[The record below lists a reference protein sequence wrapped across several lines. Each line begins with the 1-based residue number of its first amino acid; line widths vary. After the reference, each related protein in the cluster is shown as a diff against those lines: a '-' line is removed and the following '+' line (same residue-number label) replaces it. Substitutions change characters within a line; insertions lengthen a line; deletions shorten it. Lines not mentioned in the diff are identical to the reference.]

1 MPLLDTLIGLRRPLL
16 PVTAVSLLAAAGL
29 LRAQVAGPG
38 AFTAAQV
45 SDGRTVYAST
55 CATCHGGRLEGAFEA
70 PTLVGPN
77 FLNVWRT
84 RSTRDLTDYIAARM
98 PPDRPGSLGDAA
110 SLAITAFIL
119 EANGAVPGTDAL
131 VRASTVSIGA
141 VASGAQ
147 TRPVVPPAPTTT
159 PPMPGPTAPAARG
172 VTRPGEV
179 RNYRPVTT
187 ALLQDPDPGDWLMIR
202 RTYQAWSHSPLTAI
216 TRENVGQL
224 QLAWVW
230 AMTDGAWNQPTPI
243 VHDGVMYLANVGHT
257 VQALDAA
264 TGTLI
269 WETHVGPPALGNAS
283 AIRSLG
289 IYDDQIFLSTNNTR
303 LVALDARTGTIRWDV
318 AVADSARGYKN
329 TSGPLVVN
337 GKVITGMT
345 GCELFTGLGCH
356 ISAFDAAT
364 GRLLWKFNT
373 AARAGTPGGDTWGSL
388 ADTFRSGA
396 DPWITGSYDPE
407 LNLLYWGTAQPKP
420 FLAASRGLTNEDKAL
435 YSNSTLALNPDNGTL
450 AWYVQHVPAESLD
463 LDEAYERVLVDID
476 GRRALLTAGKHGI
489 LWKLDRTNGAFL
501 GFKEMVFQNV
511 FTRID
516 PATGAVTYRDDIA
529 RAQVGQPLSVCPS
542 TAGGHNRDAMSYDP
556 ARQVVVVPLSQTCM
570 EFTGRAIEQKEGG
583 GGHGGGGG
591 PFREMPGTG
600 GKIGKL
606 AAFDVRTLQQ
616 IWSVEQ
622 RAAFTSSVLTT
633 AGAVGFVGDVDRT
646 FRAFDVTTGRTLWHT
661 RLGTSVQGFPVSF
674 SAGGRQYV
682 AVSTGTGGGS
692 PRRAPQALTPEIRH
706 PGHGN
711 ALYVFALPEKPGR

>member
-1 MPLLDTLIGLRRPLL
+1 MTPPDTLRRLRRPLL
-16 PVTAVSLLAAAGL
+16 SVTALSLLATIAL
-29 LRAQVAGPG
+29 LRAQDGQQGP
-38 AFTAAQV
+38 FTAAQ
-45 SDGRTVYAST
+45 AST
-55 CATCHGGRLEGAFEA
+55 GRATYTSACATCHGARLEGAFEA

-77 FLNVWRT
+77 FLSVWRT
-84 RSTRDLTDYIAARM
+84 RSTRDLTDYIATRM

-110 SLAITAFIL
+110 ALAITAFIL
-119 EANGAVPGTDAL
+119 EGNGATPGTNAL
-131 VRASTVSIGA
+131 VRATAIPIGSVAAGSPSTASIA
-141 VASGAQ
+141 VAPTQAQ
-147 TRPVVPPAPTTT
+147 
-159 PPMPGPTAPAARG
+159 AAQAVRG
-172 VTRPGEV
+172 VTKPGEV
-179 RNYRPVTT
+179 RNYRPVTG
-187 ALLQDPDPGDWLMIR
+187 AMLRNPDPGDWLMIR
-202 RTYQAWSHSPLTAI
+202 RNYQAWSHSPLAAI
-216 TRENVGQL
+216 TRENVGRL

-243 VHDGVMYLANVGHT
+243 VHDGIMYLANVGHT

-269 WETHVGPPALGNAS
+269 WETHVGPAALGNAS

-289 IYDDQIFLSTNNTR
+289 IYEDQIFLSTNNTR
-303 LVALDARTGTIRWDV
+303 LVALDARTGAIRWDV

-345 GCELFTGLGCH
+345 GCEIFTGLGCY
-356 ISAFDAAT
+356 ISAYDAAT
-364 GRLLWKFNT
+364 GRLLWKFHT
-373 AARAGTPGGDTWGSL
+373 AARAGTPGGDTWGNL

-396 DPWITGSYDPE
+396 DPWITGSYDPD

-435 YSNSTLALNPDNGTL
+435 YSNSTLALNPDDGTL
-450 AWYVQHVPAESLD
+450 AWYVQHIPAESLD

-476 GRRALLTAGKHGI
+476 GRRTLLTAGKHGI
-489 LWKLDRTNGAFL
+489 LWKLDRTNGSFL

-516 PATGAVTYRDDIA
+516 AVTGAVTYRDDIA

-542 TAGGHNRDAMSYDP
+542 TAGGHNRDAMSYHP
-556 ARQVVVVPLSQTCM
+556 GTNVVVVPLSQTCM

-600 GKIGKL
+600 GKLGKL
-606 AAFDVRTLQQ
+606 AAIDVSTLQQ
-616 IWSVEQ
+616 VWSVEQ
-622 RAAFTSSVLTT
+622 RAAFTSAVLTT
-633 AGAVGFVGDVDRT
+633 GGNVGFVGDLDRT
-646 FRAFDVTTGRTLWHT
+646 FRAFDVSTGTTLWQT

-674 SAGGRQYV
+674 SAGGKQYV
-682 AVSTGTGGGS
+682 AISTGTGGGS
-692 PRRAPQALTPEIRH
+692 PRRAPRALTPEIRH
-706 PGHGN
+706 PEHGN
-711 ALYVFALPEKPGR
+711 ALYVFALPD

>member
-1 MPLLDTLIGLRRPLL
+1 MI
-16 PVTAVSLLAAAGL
+16 ALAIPASVVL
-29 LRAQVAGPG
+29 LRGQAGRPG
-38 AFTAAQV
+38 VFTAGQA
-45 SDGRTVYAST
+45 STGRAAYASA
-55 CATCHGGRLEGAFEA
+55 CATCHGSRLEGAFEA
-70 PTLVGPN
+70 PTLAGPN

-84 RSTRDLTDYIAARM
+84 RPVRDLADYVSTRM

-110 SLAITAFIL
+110 ALAITAFIL
-119 EANGAVPGTDAL
+119 EANGATPGSDAL
-131 VRASTVSIGA
+131 ARTTAVPIGA
-141 VASGAQ
+141 VAPGTPSGPAGAPASATAQ
-147 TRPVVPPAPTTT
+147 PAP
-159 PPMPGPTAPAARG
+159 APAAPAVRG

-179 RNYRPVTT
+179 RNYTPVT
-187 ALLQDPDPGDWLMIR
+187 AAMLRDPAPGDWLMIR
-202 RTYQAWSHSPLTAI
+202 RTYQAWSHSPLTTI
-216 TRENVGQL
+216 TRENVGRL

-283 AIRSLG
+283 AIRSLA
-289 IYDDQIFLSTNNTR
+289 IYEGQVFLSTNNTR
-303 LVALDARTGTIRWDV
+303 LVALDARTGAIRWDV

-329 TSGPLVVN
+329 TSGPIVVN

-356 ISAFDAAT
+356 ISAFDAT
-364 GRLLWKFNT
+364 DGRLLWKFNT
-373 AARAGTPGGDTWGSL
+373 AARAGTPGGDTWGNL

-396 DPWITGSYDPE
+396 DPWITGSYDPD

-435 YSNSTLALNPDNGTL
+435 YSNSTLALNPDSGTL

-463 LDEAYERVLVDID
+463 LDEAYERVLVDVD
-476 GRRALLTAGKHGI
+476 GRKTLLTAGKHGI

-501 GFKEMVFQNV
+501 GFREMVFQNV

-529 RAQVGQPLSVCPS
+529 RARIGQPLSVCPS
-542 TAGGHNRDAMSYDP
+542 TAGGHNRDAMSYHP
-556 ARQVVVVPLSQTCM
+556 GTSAVVVPLSQTCM
-570 EFTGRAIEQKEGG
+570 EFTGRAIELKQGG

-600 GKIGKL
+600 GKLGKL
-606 AAFDVRTLQQ
+606 AAFDVRTLRQL
-616 IWSVEQ
+616 WSVEQ

-633 AGAVGFVGDVDRT
+633 AGNVGFVGDVDRT
-646 FRAFDVTTGRTLWHT
+646 FRAFDVTTGRTLWTT

-674 SAGGRQYV
+674 SAGGRQFV

-692 PRRAPQALTPEIRH
+692 PRRAPLALTPEIRH

-711 ALYVFALPEKPGR
+711 ALYVFALPD